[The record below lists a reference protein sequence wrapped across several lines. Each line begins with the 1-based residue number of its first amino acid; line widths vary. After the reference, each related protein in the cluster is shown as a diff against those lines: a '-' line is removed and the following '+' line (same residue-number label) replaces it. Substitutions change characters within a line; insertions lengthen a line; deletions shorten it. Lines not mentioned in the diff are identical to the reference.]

1 MKPIIREPLQR
12 RLLIL
17 ANAGSGKTYELVTR
31 CIKLLSLG
39 KKPEEIIALTFT
51 RKAAAEFLQK
61 LFERLGDAADD
72 SSKREELARD
82 LGVAEVTREKCIA
95 WVHKLIDAL
104 PRLSMGTM
112 DQFFGQ
118 IARGFPLELGL
129 SREFELLDDA
139 AHQENLRVTLERL
152 FREGS
157 KDKKALGDLLELL
170 RQSNRNRSGASALRD
185 LQEDIT
191 KLHAQIAGPSKSV
204 PWGDEHTIWA
214 KPDENRFFSAPPPAE
229 VAPAFLQEVLD
240 TQKDELGDDFLA
252 YLEDI
257 VQRAVRRAP
266 EAGLGPNLTSFL
278 KYLGNEW
285 KFVKKE
291 KAETLRFGQKGHL
304 LRRRE
309 IARHCE
315 ELKRSLIGAE
325 LRSRLSSTAAV
336 HRLLRRYEEIYE
348 ETVRSTGALT
358 FNDVTEIL
366 TGHSGDLRDS
376 IAYRLDSRHNHWL
389 LDEFQDTSRAQWEV
403 IESLV
408 SEVIMDPSEERT
420 FFYVGDTKQ
429 SIYGWRG
436 GDDRLFREIF
446 RYYNKHKKNHIEEAE
461 LALSYR
467 SDKAII
473 QVVNAAFDEKKV
485 ADLAYDFD
493 LPPKTVE
500 RWKEGWVEHQD
511 RERTGPGYVR
521 LHDLSANS
529 HKDEPDDPDLIN
541 RELVRLITE
550 EIKPIERNLSCAV
563 LTRSGRMA
571 EHYAKVLEKADIP
584 TATEGRSVVCKGN
597 PQSLA
602 LLSTVRCLA
611 SPGDGV
617 AEAHFLASAFGIL
630 GRNPVGSVSLFRLN
644 AMTSVCEHGYAATIR
659 QWVNK
664 TPDIDPSKVVAFIN
678 AAADFDAKRK
688 PDDDWRSFINHLELY
703 SLQENESPGVVRVM
717 TVHKAKGLGMDVVIL
732 PELGGNQSLSQLK
745 PSGISLVRDHEGKV
759 SWGLDLPPAE
769 ICEEDDELRRAREDM
784 KANQAFGELCVFYV
798 AMTRAKHAV
807 YCLTAERQKR
817 KNAARWLMQSFPAGT
832 DQDPVREVGD
842 KDWFTRLGKPELELP
857 VMISDRSIK
866 QAGSQQHSSSPSSH
880 EGEDIPAG
888 LILGGGSARHLGTE
902 VHELLAQIEWLGDEP
917 DYSRA
922 TMEGA
927 NLVRDFLASD
937 RAKIL
942 AKPGAKF
949 SVWRERAFDVEIG
962 GYSVSGIFDR
972 VHIEMGKDGKPTS
985 AQIYDF
991 KTDKGPVDLRERYS
1005 DQLDAYIK
1013 AAAILLRVPAENVNA
1028 EPVRVRVQTE

>member
-1 MKPIIREPLQR
+1 MKPIVREPLQR

-31 CIKLLSLG
+31 CIKLLSLEQP
-39 KKPEEIIALTFT
+39 PEEIIALTFT

-72 SSKREELARD
+72 ANKRGELARD
-82 LGVAEVTREKCIA
+82 LGVAEISREQCVA
-95 WVHKLIDAL
+95 WVHQLIDAL

-112 DQFFGQ
+112 DQFFGR
-118 IARGFPLELGL
+118 IVRGFPLELGL

-139 AHQENLRVTLERL
+139 TQQENLRVTLERL

-191 KLHAQIAGPSKSV
+191 KLHAQIAGPSKNV
-204 PWGDEHTIWA
+204 AWGDEQTIWA
-214 KPDENRFFSAPPPAE
+214 KPEENRFLSAPPLAE
-229 VAPAFLQEVLD
+229 VAPAFLKEVLG
-240 TQKDELGDDFLA
+240 TQKDELGDDFHA
-252 YLEDI
+252 YLADM

-266 EAGLGPNLTSFL
+266 DAGLGTHLTGFL
-278 KYLGNEW
+278 GYLGNNW
-285 KFVKKE
+285 KLVKKE
-291 KAETLRFGQKGHL
+291 NAETLSFGHKGRL
-304 LRRRE
+304 LRRGE
-309 IARHCE
+309 VAKHCD
-315 ELKRSLIGAE
+315 ELKRALIGAE

-358 FNDVTEIL
+358 FSDVTEIL
-366 TGHSGDLRDS
+366 TGHSGDLKGS

-403 IESLV
+403 LDPLV
-408 SEVIMDPSEERT
+408 SEVIMDPSDERT

-446 RYYNKHKKNHIEEAE
+446 RYYNKHKKDHIEEAR

-473 QVVNAAFDEKKV
+473 EVVNAVFDKDKV
-485 ADLAYDFD
+485 AELASDFD
-493 LPPKTVE
+493 LPAQAVE
-500 RWKEGWVEHQD
+500 RWKAGWVEHLY
-511 RERTGPGYVR
+511 RKESGPGYVR
-521 LHDLSANS
+521 LHDLAADST
-529 HKDEPDDPDLIN
+529 KDDTDVID
-541 RELVRLITE
+541 RELVRLLTE
-550 EIKPIERNLSCAV
+550 EIKPVERNLSCAI

-571 EHYAKVLEKADIP
+571 EHYAKVLEKAGVP
-584 TATEGRSVVCKGN
+584 TATEGRFAVCKAN

-602 LLSTVRCLA
+602 LLSAVRCVA

-617 AEAHFLASAFGIL
+617 AEAHFLASPFGVL
-630 GRNPVGSVSLFRLN
+630 GRDPAGSISLFRSK
-644 AMTSVCEHGYAATIR
+644 AMASAFDRGFAATIR
-659 QWVNK
+659 DWVDK
-664 TPDIDPSKVVAFIN
+664 TPGIDPSKVVAFID
-678 AAADFDAKRK
+678 AAAEFDAKRK
-688 PDDDWRSFINHLELY
+688 PDDDWRSFSNHLEHY
-703 SLQENESPGVVRVM
+703 ALQENESPGVVRVM

-732 PELGGNQSLSQLK
+732 PELGGYQSLSQLK

-759 SWGLDLPPAE
+759 SWGLDLPPADM
-769 ICEEDDELRRAREDM
+769 CEEDDELRRAREDM

-817 KNAARWLMQSFPAGT
+817 KNAARWLMRSFPAGT
-832 DQDPVREVGD
+832 GDDSVREVGD
-842 KDWFTRLGKPELELP
+842 KAWFSRLEKPELELP
-857 VMISDRSIK
+857 VMISDRGIK
-866 QAGSQQHSSSPSSH
+866 QSDSMGHSSSPSSH

-888 LILGGGSARHLGTE
+888 LILGGGAARHLGTE
-902 VHELLAQIEWLGDEP
+902 VHELLAQVEWLGEEP
-917 DYSRA
+917 DYTGA
-922 TMEGA
+922 TAEGEK
-927 NLVRDFLASD
+927 LVREFLASD
-937 RAKIL
+937 RAAVMK
-942 AKPGAKF
+942 KPGENF
-949 SVWRERAFDVEIG
+949 TVWRESAFDVEVEG
-962 GYSVSGIFDR
+962 RAVSGIFDR
-972 VHIEMGKDGKPTS
+972 VHVQFGKDGKPAS
-985 AQIYDF
+985 AKIYDF
-991 KTDKGPVDLRERYS
+991 KTDKGNVDLRERYQ
-1005 DQLDAYIK
+1005 DQLDAYSK
-1013 AAAILLRVPAENVNA
+1013 AAALLWGISPDKIEAEPLRV
-1028 EPVRVRVQTE
+1028 RR

>member
-1 MKPIIREPLQR
+1 MKPIVREPLQR

-31 CIKLLSLG
+31 CIKLLSLEQP
-39 KKPEEIIALTFT
+39 PEEIIALTFT

-72 SSKREELARD
+72 ANKRGQLARD
-82 LGVAEVTREKCIA
+82 LGVAEISREQCVA

-112 DQFFGQ
+112 DQFFGR
-118 IARGFPLELGL
+118 IVRGFPLELGL

-139 AHQENLRVTLERL
+139 TQQENLRVTLERL

-191 KLHAQIAGPSKSV
+191 KLHAQIAGPSKNV
-204 PWGDEHTIWA
+204 AWGDEHTIWA
-214 KPDENRFFSAPPPAE
+214 KPEENRFLSAPPLAE
-229 VAPAFLQEVLD
+229 VAPAFLKEVLG
-240 TQKDELGDDFLA
+240 TQKDELGDDFHA
-252 YLEDI
+252 YLEDM
-257 VQRAVRRAP
+257 VERAVRRAP
-266 EAGLGPNLTSFL
+266 DAGLGTHLTGFL
-278 KYLGNEW
+278 GYLGNNW
-285 KFVKKE
+285 KLVKKE
-291 KAETLRFGQKGHL
+291 NAETLSFGHKGRL
-304 LRRRE
+304 LRRGE
-309 IARHCE
+309 VARHCD
-315 ELKRSLIGAE
+315 ELKRALIGAE

-366 TGHSGDLRDS
+366 TGHSGDLKGS

-403 IESLV
+403 LDPLV
-408 SEVIMDPSEERT
+408 SEVIMDPSDERT

-446 RYYNKHKKNHIEEAE
+446 RYYNKHKKDHIEEAQ

-473 QVVNAAFDEKKV
+473 EVVNAVFDKDRV
-485 ADLAYDFD
+485 AELASDFD
-493 LPPKTVE
+493 LPPQTVE
-500 RWKEGWVEHQD
+500 RWNEGWVEHLD
-511 RERTGPGYVR
+511 REGSGPGYVR
-521 LHDLSANS
+521 LHDLAADSE
-529 HKDEPDDPDLIN
+529 KDDTDVID
-541 RELVRLITE
+541 RELVRLLTE
-550 EIKPIERNLSCAV
+550 EIKPIERNLSCAI

-571 EHYAKVLEKADIP
+571 EHYAKVLEKAGVA
-584 TATEGRSVVCKGN
+584 TATEGRFVVCKAN
-597 PQSLA
+597 PESLA
-602 LLSTVRCLA
+602 LLSAVRCVA

-617 AEAHFLASAFGIL
+617 AEAHFLASPFGVL
-630 GRNPVGSVSLFRLN
+630 GRDPAGSISLFRSE
-644 AMTSVCEHGYAATIR
+644 AMASAFDRGFAATIR
-659 QWVNK
+659 DWVDQ
-664 TPDIDPSKVVAFIN
+664 TPGIDPSKVVALID
-678 AAADFDAKRK
+678 AAAEFDAKRK
-688 PDDDWRSFINHLELY
+688 PDDDWRSFSNHLEHY

-732 PELGGNQSLSQLK
+732 PELGGYQSLSQLK

-769 ICEEDDELRRAREDM
+769 MCEEDDELRRAREDM

-807 YCLTAERQKR
+807 YCLSAERQKR
-817 KNAARWLMQSFPAGT
+817 KNAARWLMRSFPAGA
-832 DQDPVREVGD
+832 DQDAAREVGD
-842 KDWFTRLGKPELELP
+842 KEWFARLEMPTLERP
-857 VMISDRSIK
+857 VMISDRSIN
-866 QAGSQQHSSSPSSH
+866 QAETLRHASSPSSH
-880 EGEDIPAG
+880 EGAEIPAG
-888 LILGGGSARHLGTE
+888 LILGGGAARHLGTE
-902 VHELLAQIEWLGDEP
+902 VHELLAQVEWLGNEP
-917 DYSRA
+917 DYTGA
-922 TMEGA
+922 TAEGA
-927 NLVRDFLASD
+927 KLVREFLASD
-937 RAKIL
+937 RALVMK
-942 AKPGAKF
+942 KPGENF
-949 SVWRERAFDVEIG
+949 TLWRERAFDVEVDG
-962 GYSVSGIFDR
+962 RAVSGIFDR
-972 VHIEMGKDGKPTS
+972 VHIELGEDGKVAS

-991 KTDKGPVDLRERYS
+991 KTDKGNVDLPERYN
-1005 DQLDAYIK
+1005 DQLDAYRQAVALLLGISANKVESK
-1013 AAAILLRVPAENVNA
+1013 ALRV
-1028 EPVRVRVQTE
+1028 RS

>member
-39 KKPEEIIALTFT
+39 EPPEEIIALTFT

-72 SSKREELARD
+72 ANKRGELARD
-82 LGVAEVTREKCIA
+82 LGVPEVSREQCIA
-95 WVHKLIDAL
+95 WMHKLVDAL

-112 DQFFGQ
+112 DQFFGR
-118 IARGFPLELGL
+118 IVRGFPLELGL

-139 AHQENLRVTLERL
+139 AQQENLRVTLERL

-191 KLHAQIAGPSKSV
+191 KLHAQIAGPSKNV
-204 PWGDEHTIWA
+204 AWGDEHTIWA
-214 KPDENRFFSAPPPAE
+214 KPEENRFLSAPPLAE
-229 VAPAFLQEVLD
+229 VAPAFLKEVLE
-240 TQKDELGDDFLA
+240 TQKDELGDEFHA
-252 YLEDI
+252 YLEDM

-266 EAGLGPNLTSFL
+266 DAGLGPHLTGFL
-278 KYLGNEW
+278 GYLGNKW
-285 KFVKKE
+285 KLVKKE
-291 KAETLRFGQKGHL
+291 NADTLSFGHKGRL
-304 LRRRE
+304 LRRGE
-309 IARHCE
+309 VARLCD
-315 ELKRSLIGAE
+315 ELKCALIGAE
-325 LRSRLSSTAAV
+325 LRSRLSSSAAV

-366 TGHSGDLRDS
+366 TGHSDDLKGS

-403 IESLV
+403 LDPLV
-408 SEVIMDPSEERT
+408 SEVIMDPSDERT

-436 GDDRLFREIF
+436 GDDRLFHEVF

-467 SDKAII
+467 SDKAVI
-473 QVVNAAFDEKKV
+473 QVVNAAFDKDKV
-485 ADLAYDFD
+485 AELAQDFD
-493 LPPKTVE
+493 LPSQAVE
-500 RWKEGWVEHQD
+500 RWKAGWVEHLD
-511 RERTGPGYVR
+511 RKESGPGYVR
-521 LHDLSANS
+521 LHDLAADST
-529 HKDEPDDPDLIN
+529 KDDTEVID
-541 RELVRLITE
+541 RELVRLLTE

-571 EHYAKVLEKADIP
+571 EHYAKVLEKAGVP
-584 TATEGRSVVCKGN
+584 TATEGRFVVCKAN
-597 PQSLA
+597 PESLA
-602 LLSTVRCLA
+602 LLSAVRCVA

-617 AEAHFLASAFGIL
+617 AEAHFLASPFGVL
-630 GRNPVGSVSLFRLN
+630 GRDSDISLFRSN
-644 AMTSVCEHGYAATIR
+644 ALVSACEHGFAATIR
-659 QWVNK
+659 NWVDQ
-664 TPDIDPSKVVAFIN
+664 TPGIDSSKVVAFID
-678 AAADFDAKRK
+678 AAAEFDAKRK
-688 PDDDWRSFINHLELY
+688 PNDDWRSFSNHLEHY

-732 PELGGNQSLSQLK
+732 PELGGYQSLSQLK
-745 PSGISLVRDHEGKV
+745 QSGISLVRDQDGKV
-759 SWGLDLPPAE
+759 SWGLDLPPTE
-769 ICEEDDELRRAREDM
+769 MCEEDDELKRAREDM
-784 KANQAFGELCVFYV
+784 KANQAFGEMCVFYV

-817 KNAARWLMQSFPAGT
+817 KNAARWLMRSFPAGT

-842 KDWFTRLGKPELELP
+842 KEWFARLEKPTLELP

-866 QAGSQQHSSSPSSH
+866 QADSMRHSSSPSSH

-888 LILGGGSARHLGTE
+888 LILGGGAARHLGTE
-902 VHELLAQIEWLGDEP
+902 VHELLAQVEWLGEEP
-917 DYSRA
+917 DCTGA
-922 TMEGA
+922 TTEGSK
-927 NLVRDFLASD
+927 LVREFLASD
-937 RAKIL
+937 RAAVMK
-942 AKPGAKF
+942 KPGDNF
-949 SVWRERAFDVEIG
+949 TVWRERAFDVEVEG
-962 GYSVSGIFDR
+962 RAVSGIFDR
-972 VHIEMGKDGKPTS
+972 VHVEFGKDGKPAS
-985 AQIYDF
+985 AKIYDF
-991 KTDKGPVDLRERYS
+991 KTDKGNVDLRERYK

-1013 AAAILLRVPAENVNA
+1013 AAALLLGIPPDKVEAEPLRV
-1028 EPVRVRVQTE
+1028 RH

>member
-1 MKPIIREPLQR
+1 MKPIVREPLQR

-31 CIKLLSLG
+31 CIKLLSLEQP
-39 KKPEEIIALTFT
+39 PEEIIALTFT

-72 SSKREELARD
+72 ANKRGQLARD
-82 LGVAEVTREKCIA
+82 LGVAEISREQCVA

-112 DQFFGQ
+112 DQFFGR
-118 IARGFPLELGL
+118 IVRGFPLELGL

-139 AHQENLRVTLERL
+139 TQQENLRVTLERL

-191 KLHAQIAGPSKSV
+191 KLHAQIAGPSKNV
-204 PWGDEHTIWA
+204 AWGDEHTIWA
-214 KPDENRFFSAPPPAE
+214 KPEENRFLSAPPLAE
-229 VAPAFLQEVLD
+229 VAPAFLKEVLG
-240 TQKDELGDDFLA
+240 TQKDELGDDFHS
-252 YLEDI
+252 YLEDM
-257 VQRAVRRAP
+257 VERAVRRAP
-266 EAGLGPNLTSFL
+266 DAGLGTHLTGFL
-278 KYLGNEW
+278 GYLGNNW
-285 KFVKKE
+285 KLVKKE
-291 KAETLRFGQKGHL
+291 NAETLSFGHKGRL
-304 LRRRE
+304 LRRGE
-309 IARHCE
+309 VARHCD
-315 ELKRSLIGAE
+315 ELKRALIGAE

-366 TGHSGDLRDS
+366 TGHSGDLKGS

-403 IESLV
+403 LDPLV
-408 SEVIMDPSEERT
+408 SEVIMDPSDERT

-446 RYYNKHKKNHIEEAE
+446 RYYNKHKKDHIEEAQ

-473 QVVNAAFDEKKV
+473 EVVNAVFDKDRV
-485 ADLAYDFD
+485 AELASDFD
-493 LPPKTVE
+493 LPPQTVE
-500 RWKEGWVEHQD
+500 RWNEGWVEHLD
-511 RERTGPGYVR
+511 REGSGPGYVR
-521 LHDLSANS
+521 LHDLAADSE
-529 HKDEPDDPDLIN
+529 KDDTDVID
-541 RELVRLITE
+541 RELVRLLTE
-550 EIKPIERNLSCAV
+550 EIKPIERNLSCAI

-571 EHYAKVLEKADIP
+571 EHYAKVLEKVGVP
-584 TATEGRSVVCKGN
+584 TATEGRFAVCKAN

-602 LLSTVRCLA
+602 LLSAVRCVA

-617 AEAHFLASAFGIL
+617 AEAHFLASPFGVL
-630 GRNPVGSVSLFRLN
+630 GRDPAGSISLFRSK
-644 AMTSVCEHGYAATIR
+644 AMASAFDGGFAATIR
-659 QWVNK
+659 DWVDQ
-664 TPDIDPSKVVAFIN
+664 TPGIDPSNVVAFID
-678 AAADFDAKRK
+678 AAAEFDAKRK
-688 PDDDWRSFINHLELY
+688 PDDDWRSFSNHLEHY

-732 PELGGNQSLSQLK
+732 PELGGYQSLSQLK

-759 SWGLDLPPAE
+759 SWGLDLPPSE
-769 ICEEDDELRRAREDM
+769 MCEEDDELRRAREDM

-817 KNAARWLMQSFPAGT
+817 KNAARWLMRSFPAGT

-842 KDWFTRLGKPELELP
+842 KDWFTRLEKPEIELP

-866 QAGSQQHSSSPSSH
+866 QSDSRRYSSSPSSH

-888 LILGGGSARHLGTE
+888 LILGGGAARHLGTE
-902 VHELLAQIEWLGDEP
+902 VHELLAQVEWLGEEP
-917 DYSRA
+917 DYTGA
-922 TMEGA
+922 TAEGA
-927 NLVRDFLASD
+927 KLVREFLASD

-942 AKPGAKF
+942 QKPGENF
-949 SVWRERAFDVEIG
+949 TVWRERAFDVEVEG
-962 GYSVSGIFDR
+962 RAVSGIFDR
-972 VHIEMGKDGKPTS
+972 VHVEFGKDGKPAS
-985 AQIYDF
+985 AKIYDF
-991 KTDKGPVDLRERYS
+991 KTDKGNVDLRERYK
-1005 DQLDAYIK
+1005 DQLETYIK
-1013 AAAILLRVPAENVNA
+1013 AAALLLGISTDKVEA
-1028 EPVRVRVQTE
+1028 EPIRVR

>member
-1 MKPIIREPLQR
+1 MKPIIREPLQH

-31 CIKLLSLG
+31 CIKLLSLEQP
-39 KKPEEIIALTFT
+39 PEEIIALTFT

-61 LFERLGDAADD
+61 LFERLGDAAEDTN
-72 SSKREELARD
+72 KRGDLARD
-82 LGVAEVTREKCIA
+82 LGLAAISREQCIA
-95 WVHKLIDAL
+95 WMHDLIDAL

-112 DQFFGQ
+112 DQFFGR
-118 IARGFPLELGL
+118 IVRGFPLELGL

-139 AHQENLRVTLERL
+139 TQQENLRVTLERL

-191 KLHAQIAGPSKSV
+191 KLHAQIAGPSKNV
-204 PWGDEHTIWA
+204 AWGDEHTIWD
-214 KPDENRFFSAPPPAE
+214 KPEENRFLCAPPLAE
-229 VAPAFLQEVLD
+229 VAPAFLKEVLE
-240 TQKDELGDDFLA
+240 TQKDELGDDFHV
-252 YLEDI
+252 YLEDM

-266 EAGLGPNLTSFL
+266 DAGLGPHLTGFL
-278 KYLGNEW
+278 GYLGNNW
-285 KFVKKE
+285 KLVKKE
-291 KAETLRFGQKGHL
+291 NAETLSFGHKGRL
-304 LRRRE
+304 LRRGE
-309 IARHCE
+309 VAKYCD
-315 ELKRSLIGAE
+315 ELKRALIGAE
-325 LRSRLSSTAAV
+325 LRSRLSSSAAV

-366 TGHSGDLRDS
+366 TGHSDDLKGS

-403 IESLV
+403 LDPLV
-408 SEVIMDPSEERT
+408 SEVIMDPSDERT

-446 RYYNKHKKNHIEEAE
+446 RYYNKHKKDHIEEAQ

-473 QVVNAAFDEKKV
+473 QMVNAAFDKNKV
-485 ADLAYDFD
+485 ADLAQDFD
-493 LPPKTVE
+493 LPSQTVE
-500 RWKEGWVEHQD
+500 RWKEGWVEHLD
-511 RERTGPGYVR
+511 REGSGPGYVR
-521 LHDLSANS
+521 LHDLAADST
-529 HKDEPDDPDLIN
+529 KDDTEVID
-541 RELVRLITE
+541 RELVRLLTE
-550 EIKPIERNLSCAV
+550 EIKPIERNFSCAV

-571 EHYAKVLEKADIP
+571 EHYAKVLEKAGVA
-584 TATEGRSVVCKGN
+584 TATEGRFVVCKAN
-597 PQSLA
+597 PENLA
-602 LLSTVRCLA
+602 LLSAVRCVA

-617 AEAHFLASAFGIL
+617 AEAHFLASPFGIL
-630 GRNPVGSVSLFRLN
+630 GRDSGISLFRAN
-644 AMTSVCEHGYAATIR
+644 AMASACEHGFAATIR
-659 QWVNK
+659 NWVDK
-664 TPDIDPSKVVAFIN
+664 TPGIDPSRVVAFID

-688 PDDDWRSFINHLELY
+688 PDDDWRSFSNHLEHY

-732 PELGGNQSLSQLK
+732 PELGGYQSLSQLK
-745 PSGISLVRDHEGKV
+745 PSGISLVRDQDGKV

-769 ICEEDDELRRAREDM
+769 MCEEDDELKRAREDM

-817 KNAARWLMQSFPAGT
+817 KNAARWLMRSFPAGT

-842 KDWFTRLGKPELELP
+842 KEWFTRLEKPALELP

-866 QAGSQQHSSSPSSH
+866 QTDSRRHSSSPSSH

-888 LILGGGSARHLGTE
+888 LILGGGAARHLGTE
-902 VHELLAQIEWLGDEP
+902 VHELLAQVEWLGEEP
-917 DYSRA
+917 DYTGA
-922 TMEGA
+922 TAEGA
-927 NLVRDFLASD
+927 KLVREFLASD
-937 RAKIL
+937 RAAVMK
-942 AKPGAKF
+942 KPGENF
-949 SVWRERAFDVEIG
+949 TVWRERAFDVEVEG
-962 GYSVSGIFDR
+962 RAVSGVFDR
-972 VHIEMGKDGKPTS
+972 VHIETGKDGQPAA

-991 KTDKGPVDLRERYS
+991 KTDKGNVDLRERYK
-1005 DQLDAYIK
+1005 DQLDAYTK
-1013 AAAILLRVPAENVNA
+1013 AAAFLLGISPDKVEAN
-1028 EPVRVRVQTE
+1028 PVRVRPD

>member
-1 MKPIIREPLQR
+1 MKPIVREPLQR

-31 CIKLLSLG
+31 CIKLLSLEQP
-39 KKPEEIIALTFT
+39 PEEIIALTFT

-72 SSKREELARD
+72 ANKRGQLARD
-82 LGVAEVTREKCIA
+82 LGVAEISREQCVA

-112 DQFFGQ
+112 DQFFGR
-118 IARGFPLELGL
+118 IVRGFPLELGL

-139 AHQENLRVTLERL
+139 TQQENLRVTLERL

-191 KLHAQIAGPSKSV
+191 KLHAQIAGPSKNV
-204 PWGDEHTIWA
+204 AWGDEHTIWA
-214 KPDENRFFSAPPPAE
+214 KPEENRFLSAPPLAE
-229 VAPAFLQEVLD
+229 VAPAFLKEVLG
-240 TQKDELGDDFLA
+240 TQKDELGDDFHA
-252 YLEDI
+252 YLEDM
-257 VQRAVRRAP
+257 VERAVRRAP
-266 EAGLGPNLTSFL
+266 DAGLGTHLTGFL
-278 KYLGNEW
+278 GYLGNNW
-285 KFVKKE
+285 KLVKKE
-291 KAETLRFGQKGHL
+291 NAETLSFGHKGRL
-304 LRRRE
+304 LRRGE
-309 IARHCE
+309 VARHCD
-315 ELKRSLIGAE
+315 ELKRALIGAE

-366 TGHSGDLRDS
+366 TGHSGDLKGS

-403 IESLV
+403 LDPLV
-408 SEVIMDPSEERT
+408 SEVIMDPSDERT

-446 RYYNKHKKNHIEEAE
+446 RYYNKHKKDHIEEAQ

-473 QVVNAAFDEKKV
+473 EVVNAVFDKDRV
-485 ADLAYDFD
+485 AELASDFD
-493 LPPKTVE
+493 LPPQTVE
-500 RWKEGWVEHQD
+500 RWNEGWVEHLD
-511 RERTGPGYVR
+511 REGSGPGYVR
-521 LHDLSANS
+521 LHDLAADSE
-529 HKDEPDDPDLIN
+529 KDDTDVID
-541 RELVRLITE
+541 RELVRLLTE
-550 EIKPIERNLSCAV
+550 EIKPIERNLSCAI

-571 EHYAKVLEKADIP
+571 EHYAKVLEKAGVA
-584 TATEGRSVVCKGN
+584 TATEGRFVVCKAN
-597 PQSLA
+597 PESLA
-602 LLSTVRCLA
+602 LLSAVRCVA

-617 AEAHFLASAFGIL
+617 AEAHFLASPFGVL
-630 GRNPVGSVSLFRLN
+630 GRDPAGSISLFRSE
-644 AMTSVCEHGYAATIR
+644 AMASAFDRGFAATIR
-659 QWVNK
+659 DWVDQ
-664 TPDIDPSKVVAFIN
+664 TPGIDPSKVVAFID
-678 AAADFDAKRK
+678 AAAEFDAKRK
-688 PDDDWRSFINHLELY
+688 PDDDWRSFSNHLEHY

-732 PELGGNQSLSQLK
+732 PELGGYQSLSQLK

-769 ICEEDDELRRAREDM
+769 MCEEDDELRRAREDM

-807 YCLTAERQKR
+807 YCLSAERQKR
-817 KNAARWLMQSFPAGT
+817 KNAARWLMRSFPAGA
-832 DQDPVREVGD
+832 DQDAAREVGD
-842 KDWFTRLGKPELELP
+842 KEWFARLEMPTLERP
-857 VMISDRSIK
+857 VMISDRSIN
-866 QAGSQQHSSSPSSH
+866 QAETLRHASSPSSH
-880 EGEDIPAG
+880 EGAEIPAG
-888 LILGGGSARHLGTE
+888 LILGGGAARHLGTE
-902 VHELLAQIEWLGDEP
+902 VHELLAQVEWLGNEP
-917 DYSRA
+917 DYTGA
-922 TMEGA
+922 TAEGA
-927 NLVRDFLASD
+927 KLVREFLASD
-937 RAKIL
+937 RALVMK
-942 AKPGAKF
+942 KPGENF
-949 SVWRERAFDVEIG
+949 TLWRERAFDVEVDG
-962 GYSVSGIFDR
+962 RAVSGIFDR
-972 VHIEMGKDGKPTS
+972 VHIELGEDGKVAS

-991 KTDKGPVDLRERYS
+991 KTDKGNVDLPERYN
-1005 DQLDAYIK
+1005 DQLDAYRQAVALLLGISANKVESK
-1013 AAAILLRVPAENVNA
+1013 ALRV
-1028 EPVRVRVQTE
+1028 RS

>member
-1 MKPIIREPLQR
+1 MKPIIREPLQS

-39 KKPEEIIALTFT
+39 QQPEEIIALTFT

-72 SSKREELARD
+72 ANKRGDLARD
-82 LGVAEVTREKCIA
+82 LGVAEISREQCIA

-112 DQFFGQ
+112 DQFFGK
-118 IARGFPLELGL
+118 IVRGFPLELGL

-139 AHQENLRVTLERL
+139 TQQENLGVTLERL

-204 PWGDEHTIWA
+204 AWGDEHTIWA
-214 KPDENRFFSAPPPAE
+214 KPEENRFLSAPPLAK
-229 VAPAFLQEVLD
+229 VAPAFLKEVLG
-240 TQKDELGDDFLA
+240 TQKNELGETFHA
-252 YLEDI
+252 YLEDM
-257 VQRAVRRAP
+257 VQRAVHRAP
-266 EAGLGPNLTSFL
+266 DAGLGPHLTGFL
-278 KYLGNEW
+278 QYLGNDW
-285 KFVKKE
+285 KLVKKE
-291 KAETLRFGQKGHL
+291 NAEVLSFGRKGRLL
-304 LRRRE
+304 LRGE
-309 IARHCE
+309 VARHCD
-315 ELKRSLIGAE
+315 ELKRALIGAE
-325 LRSRLSSTAAV
+325 LRSRLSSSAAV

-348 ETVRSTGALT
+348 ETVRSTGSLT
-358 FNDVTEIL
+358 FSDVTEIL
-366 TGHSGDLRDS
+366 TGHSGDLKGS

-403 IESLV
+403 LDPLV
-408 SEVIMDPSEERT
+408 SEVIMDPSDDRT

-446 RYYNKHKKNHIEEAE
+446 RYYNKHRKNHIEEAQ

-473 QVVNAAFDEKKV
+473 QVVNAAFDKDKV
-485 ADLAYDFD
+485 AELASDFD
-493 LPPKTVE
+493 LPPQTVE
-500 RWKEGWVEHQD
+500 RWNEGWVEHLD
-511 RERTGPGYVR
+511 REGSGPGYVR
-521 LHDLSANS
+521 LHDLVIDSD
-529 HKDEPDDPDLIN
+529 KDDTDVID
-541 RELVRLITE
+541 RELVRLLTE
-550 EIKPIERNLSCAV
+550 EIKPIERSLSCAI

-571 EHYAKVLEKADIP
+571 EHYAKVLEKVGVP
-584 TATEGRSVVCKGN
+584 TATEGRFAVCKAN

-602 LLSTVRCLA
+602 LLSAVRCVA

-617 AEAHFLASAFGIL
+617 AEAHFLASPFGVL
-630 GRNPVGSVSLFRLN
+630 AREPAGSISLFRSK
-644 AMTSVCEHGYAATIR
+644 AMASAFDGGFAATIR
-659 QWVNK
+659 DWVDK
-664 TPDIDPSKVVAFIN
+664 TPGIDPSKVVAFID
-678 AAADFDAKRK
+678 AAAEFDAKRK
-688 PDDDWRSFINHLELY
+688 PDDDWRSFSNHLEHY

-732 PELGGNQSLSQLK
+732 PELGGYQSLSQIK

-769 ICEEDDELRRAREDM
+769 MCEEDDELRRAREDM
-784 KANQAFGELCVFYV
+784 KANQAFGALCVFYV

-817 KNAARWLMQSFPAGT
+817 KNAARWLMQTFPAGT
-832 DQDPVREVGD
+832 GDDSVREVGD
-842 KDWFTRLGKPELELP
+842 KEWFTGVSKPELD
-857 VMISDRSIK
+857 VQVTISDKGIK
-866 QAGSQQHSSSPSSH
+866 QNNSTQRSSSPSSH

-888 LILGGGSARHLGTE
+888 LILGGGAARHLGTE
-902 VHELLAQIEWLGDEP
+902 VHELLAQVEWLGQEP
-917 DYSRA
+917 DFSRA
-922 TMEGA
+922 TPEA
-927 NLVRDFLASD
+927 TKLVRGFLASD
-937 RAKIL
+937 RAAALKKPEKKIL
-942 AKPGAKF
+942 L
-949 SVWRERAFDVEIG
+949 WRERAFDVEIDG
-962 GYSVSGIFDR
+962 RPLSGIFDR
-972 VHIEMGKDGKPTS
+972 VHIELAPDGQPVG
-985 AQIYDF
+985 ARVYDF
-991 KTDKGPVDLRERYS
+991 KTDKGSVDLRAKYKA
-1005 DQLDAYIK
+1005 QLDSYIE
-1013 AAAILLRVPAENVNA
+1013 AAALLLGISAQKVIA
-1028 EPVRVRVQTE
+1028 EPLAVRSI

>member
-1 MKPIIREPLQR
+1 M
-12 RLLIL
+12 LIL

-31 CIKLLSLG
+31 CIKLLALEQP
-39 KKPEEIIALTFT
+39 PEEIIALTFT

-61 LFERLGDAADD
+61 LFERLGDAAEDAN
-72 SSKREELARD
+72 KRGDLARD
-82 LGVAEVTREKCIA
+82 LGLAEISREQCIA
-95 WVHKLIDAL
+95 WMHKLIDAL

-112 DQFFGQ
+112 DQFFGR
-118 IARGFPLELGL
+118 IVRGFPLELGL

-139 AHQENLRVTLERL
+139 TQQENLRVTLERL

-157 KDKKALGDLLELL
+157 KDKKALGDLLQLL

-191 KLHAQIAGPSKSV
+191 KLHAQIAGPSKNV
-204 PWGDEHTIWA
+204 AWGDEHTIWA
-214 KPDENRFFSAPPPAE
+214 KPEENRFLSAPPLAE
-229 VAPAFLQEVLD
+229 VAPAFLKEVLG
-240 TQKDELGDDFLA
+240 TQKDELGDDFHA
-252 YLEDI
+252 YLEDM

-266 EAGLGPNLTSFL
+266 DAGLGTHLTGFL
-278 KYLGNEW
+278 GYLGNNW
-285 KFVKKE
+285 KLVKKE
-291 KAETLRFGQKGHL
+291 NAETLSFGHKGRL
-304 LRRRE
+304 LRRGE
-309 IARHCE
+309 VAKHCD
-315 ELKRSLIGAE
+315 ELKRALIGAE

-366 TGHSGDLRDS
+366 TGHSGDLKGS

-403 IESLV
+403 LDPLV
-408 SEVIMDPSEERT
+408 SEVIMDPSDERT

-446 RYYNKHKKNHIEEAE
+446 RYYNKHRKDHIEEAQ

-473 QVVNAAFDEKKV
+473 EVVNAAFDKDKV
-485 ADLAYDFD
+485 ADLAKDFD
-493 LPPKTVE
+493 LPSQTVE
-500 RWKEGWVEHQD
+500 RWKGGWVEHLD
-511 RERTGPGYVR
+511 REASGPGYVR
-521 LHDLSANS
+521 LHDLAADSE
-529 HKDEPDDPDLIN
+529 KDDTDVID
-541 RELVRLITE
+541 RELVRLLTE
-550 EIKPIERNLSCAV
+550 EIKPVERNLSCAV

-571 EHYAKVLEKADIP
+571 EHYAKVLEKAGVP
-584 TATEGRSVVCKGN
+584 TATEGRFAVCKAN

-602 LLSTVRCLA
+602 LLSAVRCVA

-617 AEAHFLASAFGIL
+617 AETHFLASPFGLL
-630 GRNPVGSVSLFRLN
+630 GRDPGISLFRSKAL
-644 AMTSVCEHGYAATIR
+644 ASAFDGGFAATIR
-659 QWVNK
+659 DWVDQ
-664 TPDIDPSKVVAFIN
+664 TPGIDPSKVVAFID
-678 AAADFDAKRK
+678 AAAEFDAKRK
-688 PDDDWRSFINHLELY
+688 PDDDWRSFSNHLEHY

-732 PELGGNQSLSQLK
+732 PELGGHQSLSQLK
-745 PSGISLVRDHEGKV
+745 PSGISLVRDQDGKV
-759 SWGLDLPPAE
+759 SWGLDLPPADM
-769 ICEEDDELRRAREDM
+769 CEEDDELRRAREDM

-817 KNAARWLMQSFPAGT
+817 KNAARWLMRSFPAGT

-842 KDWFTRLGKPELELP
+842 KDWFTRLEKPELELP

-866 QAGSQQHSSSPSSH
+866 QIESMRHSSSPSSH

-888 LILGGGSARHLGTE
+888 LILGGGAARHLGTE
-902 VHELLAQIEWLGDEP
+902 VHELLAQVEWLGEEP
-917 DYSRA
+917 DYAGA
-922 TMEGA
+922 TAEGEK
-927 NLVRDFLASD
+927 LVREFLASD
-937 RAKIL
+937 RAGVMK
-942 AKPGAKF
+942 KPGENF
-949 SVWRERAFDVEIG
+949 TVWRETAFDVEVDG
-962 GYSVSGIFDR
+962 RAVSGIFDR
-972 VHIEMGKDGKPTS
+972 VHVEFGKDGKPAS
-985 AQIYDF
+985 AKIYDF
-991 KTDKGPVDLRERYS
+991 KTDKGDVDLRERYK
-1005 DQLDAYIK
+1005 DQLDAYNK
-1013 AAAILLRVPAENVNA
+1013 AAALLLGISPDKVKAEPLRVRSA
-1028 EPVRVRVQTE
+1028 

>member
-1 MKPIIREPLQR
+1 MKPIVREPLQR

-31 CIKLLSLG
+31 CIKLLSLEQP
-39 KKPEEIIALTFT
+39 PEEIIALTFT

-72 SSKREELARD
+72 ANKRGQLARD
-82 LGVAEVTREKCIA
+82 LGVAEISREQCVA

-112 DQFFGQ
+112 DQFFGR
-118 IARGFPLELGL
+118 IVRGFPLELGL

-139 AHQENLRVTLERL
+139 TQQENLRVTLERL

-191 KLHAQIAGPSKSV
+191 KLHAQIAGPSKNV
-204 PWGDEHTIWA
+204 AWGDEHTIWA
-214 KPDENRFFSAPPPAE
+214 KPEENRFLSAPPLAE
-229 VAPAFLQEVLD
+229 VAPAFLKEVLG
-240 TQKDELGDDFLA
+240 TQKDELGDDFHA
-252 YLEDI
+252 YLEDM
-257 VQRAVRRAP
+257 VERAVRRAP
-266 EAGLGPNLTSFL
+266 DAGLGTHLTGFL
-278 KYLGNEW
+278 GYLGNNW
-285 KFVKKE
+285 KLVKKE
-291 KAETLRFGQKGHL
+291 NAETLSFGHNGRL
-304 LRRRE
+304 LRRGE
-309 IARHCE
+309 VARHCD
-315 ELKRSLIGAE
+315 ELKRALIGAE

-366 TGHSGDLRDS
+366 TGHSGDLKGS

-403 IESLV
+403 LDPLV
-408 SEVIMDPSEERT
+408 SEVIMDPSDERT

-446 RYYNKHKKNHIEEAE
+446 RYYNKHKKDHIEEAQ

-473 QVVNAAFDEKKV
+473 EVVNAVFDKDRV
-485 ADLAYDFD
+485 AELASDFD
-493 LPPKTVE
+493 LPPQTVE
-500 RWKEGWVEHQD
+500 RWNEGWVEHLD
-511 RERTGPGYVR
+511 REGSGPGYVR
-521 LHDLSANS
+521 LHDLAADSE
-529 HKDEPDDPDLIN
+529 KDDTDVID
-541 RELVRLITE
+541 RELVRLLTE
-550 EIKPIERNLSCAV
+550 EIKPIERNLSCAI

-571 EHYAKVLEKADIP
+571 EHYAKVLEKAGVA
-584 TATEGRSVVCKGN
+584 TATEGRFVVCKAN
-597 PQSLA
+597 PESLA
-602 LLSTVRCLA
+602 LLSAVRCVA

-617 AEAHFLASAFGIL
+617 AEAHFLASPFGVL
-630 GRNPVGSVSLFRLN
+630 GRDPAGSISLFRSE
-644 AMTSVCEHGYAATIR
+644 AMASAFDRGFAATIR
-659 QWVNK
+659 DWVDQ
-664 TPDIDPSKVVAFIN
+664 TPGIDPSKVVAFID
-678 AAADFDAKRK
+678 AAAEFDAKRK
-688 PDDDWRSFINHLELY
+688 PDDDWRSFSNHLEHY

-732 PELGGNQSLSQLK
+732 PELGGYQSLSQLK

-769 ICEEDDELRRAREDM
+769 MCEEDDELRRAREDM

-807 YCLTAERQKR
+807 YCLSAERQKR
-817 KNAARWLMQSFPAGT
+817 KNAARWLMRSFPAGA
-832 DQDPVREVGD
+832 DQDAAREVGD
-842 KDWFTRLGKPELELP
+842 KEWFARLEMPTLERP
-857 VMISDRSIK
+857 VMISDRSIN
-866 QAGSQQHSSSPSSH
+866 QAETLRHASSPSSH
-880 EGEDIPAG
+880 EGAEIPAG
-888 LILGGGSARHLGTE
+888 LILGGGAARHLGTE
-902 VHELLAQIEWLGDEP
+902 VHELLAQVEWLGNEP
-917 DYSRA
+917 DYTGA
-922 TMEGA
+922 TAEGA
-927 NLVRDFLASD
+927 KLVREFLASD
-937 RAKIL
+937 RALVMK
-942 AKPGAKF
+942 KPGENF
-949 SVWRERAFDVEIG
+949 TLWRERAFDVEVDG
-962 GYSVSGIFDR
+962 RAVSGIFDR
-972 VHIEMGKDGKPTS
+972 VHIELGEDGKVAS

-991 KTDKGPVDLRERYS
+991 KTDKGNVDLPERYN
-1005 DQLDAYIK
+1005 DQLDAYRQAVALLLGISANKVESK
-1013 AAAILLRVPAENVNA
+1013 ALRV
-1028 EPVRVRVQTE
+1028 RS

>member
-1 MKPIIREPLQR
+1 MKPIVREPLQR

-31 CIKLLSLG
+31 CIKLLSLEQP
-39 KKPEEIIALTFT
+39 PEEIIALTFT

-72 SSKREELARD
+72 ANKRGQLARD
-82 LGVAEVTREKCIA
+82 LGVAEISREQCVA

-112 DQFFGQ
+112 DQFFGR
-118 IARGFPLELGL
+118 IVRGFPLELGL

-139 AHQENLRVTLERL
+139 TQQENLRVTLERL

-191 KLHAQIAGPSKSV
+191 KLHAQIAGPSKNV
-204 PWGDEHTIWA
+204 AWGDEHTIWA
-214 KPDENRFFSAPPPAE
+214 KPEENRFLSAPPLAE
-229 VAPAFLQEVLD
+229 VAPAFLKEVLG
-240 TQKDELGDDFLA
+240 TQKDELGDDFHA
-252 YLEDI
+252 YLEDM
-257 VQRAVRRAP
+257 VERAVRRAP
-266 EAGLGPNLTSFL
+266 DAGLGTHLTGFL
-278 KYLGNEW
+278 GYLGNNW
-285 KFVKKE
+285 KLVKKE
-291 KAETLRFGQKGHL
+291 NAETLSFGHKGRL
-304 LRRRE
+304 LRRGE
-309 IARHCE
+309 VARHCD
-315 ELKRSLIGAE
+315 ELKRALIGAE

-366 TGHSGDLRDS
+366 TGHSGDLKGS

-403 IESLV
+403 LDPLV
-408 SEVIMDPSEERT
+408 SEVIMDPSDERT

-446 RYYNKHKKNHIEEAE
+446 RYYNKHKKDHIEEAQ

-473 QVVNAAFDEKKV
+473 EVVNAVFDKDRV
-485 ADLAYDFD
+485 AELASDFD
-493 LPPKTVE
+493 LPPQTVE
-500 RWKEGWVEHQD
+500 RWNEGWVEHLD
-511 RERTGPGYVR
+511 REGSGPGYVR
-521 LHDLSANS
+521 LHDLAADSE
-529 HKDEPDDPDLIN
+529 KDDTDVID
-541 RELVRLITE
+541 RELVRLLTE
-550 EIKPIERNLSCAV
+550 EIKPIERNLSCAI

-571 EHYAKVLEKADIP
+571 EHYAKVLEKAGVA
-584 TATEGRSVVCKGN
+584 TATEGRFVVCKAN
-597 PQSLA
+597 PESLA
-602 LLSTVRCLA
+602 LLSAVRCVA
-611 SPGDGV
+611 SLGDGV
-617 AEAHFLASAFGIL
+617 AEAHFLASPFGVL
-630 GRNPVGSVSLFRLN
+630 GRDPAGSISLFRSE
-644 AMTSVCEHGYAATIR
+644 AMASAFDRGFAATIR
-659 QWVNK
+659 DWVDQ
-664 TPDIDPSKVVAFIN
+664 TPGIDPSKVVAFID
-678 AAADFDAKRK
+678 AAAEFDAKRK
-688 PDDDWRSFINHLELY
+688 PDDDWRSFSNHLEHY

-732 PELGGNQSLSQLK
+732 PELGGYQSLSQLK

-769 ICEEDDELRRAREDM
+769 MCEEDDELRRAREDM

-807 YCLTAERQKR
+807 YCLSAERQKR
-817 KNAARWLMQSFPAGT
+817 KNAARWLMRSFPAGA
-832 DQDPVREVGD
+832 DQDAAREVGD
-842 KDWFTRLGKPELELP
+842 KEWFARLEMPTLERP
-857 VMISDRSIK
+857 VMISDRSIN
-866 QAGSQQHSSSPSSH
+866 QAETLRHASSPSSH
-880 EGEDIPAG
+880 EGAEIPAG
-888 LILGGGSARHLGTE
+888 LILGGGAARHLGTE
-902 VHELLAQIEWLGDEP
+902 VHELLAQVEWLGNEP
-917 DYSRA
+917 DYTGA
-922 TMEGA
+922 TAEGA
-927 NLVRDFLASD
+927 KLVREFLASD
-937 RAKIL
+937 RALVMK
-942 AKPGAKF
+942 KPGENF
-949 SVWRERAFDVEIG
+949 TLWRERAFDVEVDG
-962 GYSVSGIFDR
+962 RAVSGIFDR
-972 VHIEMGKDGKPTS
+972 VHIELGEDGKVAS

-991 KTDKGPVDLRERYS
+991 KTDKGNVDLPERYN
-1005 DQLDAYIK
+1005 DQLDAYRQAVALLLGISANKVESK
-1013 AAAILLRVPAENVNA
+1013 ALRV
-1028 EPVRVRVQTE
+1028 RS